1 MGVALLASV
10 LTGLATAL
18 GAVPFL
24 FVRELPRRLY
34 DGILGLGAGLMLAA
48 ATLGLLSEAL
58 GDVRVAGSLD
68 VGRLILVVMGFATGV
83 ALVAAMDRLIP
94 HRHAGGHHQH
104 LGHQPG
110 HDRHDTHQA
119 HQAHQAQEAGHGHE
133 ARREGGGRDAGQD
146 PPEGEPHD
154 HDARRGYAVVG
165 ALSLHRIP
173 EGLAI
178 GAGFAVTGPSRLGL
192 LLAIAV
198 GLQNVCE
205 GIVMAAP
212 LRQGGVSA
220 LRGLLVVG
228 LTGMVIPAAAFVGLF
243 TAELTTR
250 SMPFILAL
258 AGGTLIYITSNEIIP
273 ESHSHGHEGTASSGV
288 VLGFLFTMVLRA
300 ILP

>member
-1 MGVALLASV
+1 MGAALLAAV

-48 ATLGLLSEAL
+48 ATLGLLGEAL
-58 GDVRVAGSLD
+58 RDLHAAGALD
-68 VGRLILVVMGFATGV
+68 VARLLLVVLGFAGGV
-83 ALVAAMDRLIP
+83 GLAAAMDRLIP

-104 LGHQPG
+104 LGHEPG
-110 HDRHDTHQA
+110 HDRHDV
-119 HQAHQAQEAGHGHE
+119 
-133 ARREGGGRDAGQD
+133 
-146 PPEGEPHD
+146 PHD
-154 HDARRGYAVVG
+154 DHRQDRDARRGYAVVG

-178 GAGFAVTGPSRLGL
+178 GAGFSVGGPSHLGL

-198 GLQNVCE
+198 GIQNVCE

-220 LRGLLVVG
+220 LRGLLVVALTG
-228 LTGMVIPAAAFVGLF
+228 LTIPAATLVGLW
-243 TAELTTR
+243 TAELTAR

-288 VLGFLFTMVLRA
+288 ALGFLLTLVLRA

>member
-1 MGVALLASV
+1 VRAALLAAV
-10 LTGLATAL
+10 MTGLATAL

-48 ATLGLLSEAL
+48 ATLGLLGEAVHDL
-58 GDVRVAGSLD
+58 RVGGVLD
-68 VGRLILVVMGFATGV
+68 LARLLLVVLGFGAGV
-83 ALVAAMDRLIP
+83 ALAAAMDRLIP
-94 HRHAGGHHQH
+94 HRHARGHHQH
-104 LGHQPG
+104 LGHEPG
-110 HDRHDTHQA
+110 HDH
-119 HQAHQAQEAGHGHE
+119 
-133 ARREGGGRDAGQD
+133 
-146 PPEGEPHD
+146 HD
-154 HDARRGYAVVG
+154 HDDDREARRGYAVVG

-178 GAGFAVTGPSRLGL
+178 GAGFAMGGPSNLGL

-198 GLQNVCE
+198 GIQNVCE

-212 LRQGGVSA
+212 LRQGGVSPW
-220 LRGLLVVG
+220 RGLLVVA
-228 LTGMVIPAAAFVGLF
+228 LTGLAIPAATLVGLW

-250 SMPFILAL
+250 SMPFILSL

-288 VLGFLFTMVLRA
+288 ALGFLLTLVLRA
-300 ILP
+300 VLG

>member
-1 MGVALLASV
+1 VGAALIAAV
-10 LTGLATAL
+10 LTGLATVL
-18 GAVPFL
+18 GAVPFI

-48 ATLGLLSEAL
+48 ATLGLLGQAL
-58 GDVRVAGSLD
+58 GEVRAGGSLD
-68 VGRLILVVMGFATGV
+68 VGRLVLVVLGFTTGV
-83 ALVAAMDRLIP
+83 GLVAVMDRLIP

-104 LGHQPG
+104 LGHAPG
-110 HDRHDTHQA
+110 HDRHDVRHDDQ
-119 HQAHQAQEAGHGHE
+119 HD
-133 ARREGGGRDAGQD
+133 RDAL
-146 PPEGEPHD
+146 
-154 HDARRGYAVVG
+154 RGYAVVG

-178 GAGFAVTGPSRLGL
+178 GAGFAVEGPSRLGL
-192 LLAIAV
+192 MLAIAV

-212 LRQGGVSA
+212 LRQGGVSPW
-220 LRGLLVVG
+220 RGLLIVALTG
-228 LTGMVIPAAAFVGLF
+228 LTIPAAALLGLS
-243 TAELTTR
+243 TAELTAR

-288 VLGFLFTMVLRA
+288 VLGFLLTMVLRA